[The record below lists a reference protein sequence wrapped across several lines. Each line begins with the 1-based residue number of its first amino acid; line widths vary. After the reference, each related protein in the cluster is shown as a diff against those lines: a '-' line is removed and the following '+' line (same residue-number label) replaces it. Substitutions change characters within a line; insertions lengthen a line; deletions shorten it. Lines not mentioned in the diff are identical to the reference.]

1 MKKFNSSKIFF
12 YTGNHNKI
20 AGIADII
27 DYFKNLCEK
36 NNIKLTL
43 SSKLPK
49 SINETFVVVEEFSK
63 TSQYLK
69 INQKLDSLKSKKILV
84 LTEFFDHKDNNLNSF
99 ITPKKFKFFI
109 KTFGILFL
117 VGAFLSNL
125 FISLKINKF
134 EANQFLKF
142 KYELLRSLFLSPI
155 HCFKGTLHLIKYLI
169 FFFLFVIQKLIQS
182 IMKFIYLL
190 FNPISSL
197 KFAFFLIDILN
208 KYFFNPFFSLFSKKI
223 YFKKIEEFKSIEKY
237 MINLN
242 LKYNS
247 ILLIKYLKLFF
258 EKYNDTDLELSDS
271 EYKFYK
277 KILWVRQFIIN
288 NVLYYNVGLN
298 NDIRTGLSYII
309 RPILTGLLY
318 ITRPILNKIN
328 NFYFIKKFILHK
340 FLLINQKINTFREY
354 LHNYVYFKIRYI
366 NLMKCINKFD
376 YILRT
381 HEQIKIDKDIIDVEN
396 DVIFFSQFDTDTLN
410 NNFRVK
416 KINFDF
422 SGQFNTYRH
431 KKIKEI
437 IENFRN
443 FSNVFS
449 TEKLEEIILKTN
461 NNEFISSK
469 KSRETKFSLHIEKSE
484 IWPYSSPARYINSL
498 QKNEIPIIIKDFG
511 DLYSINMAINLKNL
525 IKNHLNIDEFIK
537 EYFNKIKIF
546 KKQMNLNDNKIAEYL
561 R

>member
-69 INQKLDSLKSKKILV
+69 INQKLDSLKSKKNLV

-99 ITPKKFKFFI
+99 MTPKKFKFFI

-223 YFKKIEEFKSIEKY
+223 FFKKIEEFKSIEKY

-247 ILLIKYLKLFF
+247 ILFIKYLKLFF

-309 RPILTGLLY
+309 RPILNGLLY

-449 TEKLEEIILKTN
+449 TEKLEEIILIKN

>member
-20 AGIADII
+20 AGIADIV

-109 KTFGILFL
+109 KTFGIFFL
-117 VGAFLSNL
+117 IGAFLSNL
-125 FISLKINKF
+125 FISLKINKI
-134 EANQFLKF
+134 EVNQFLTF
-142 KYELLRSLFLSPI
+142 KYEFLKSLFLLPI
-155 HCFKGTLHLIKYLI
+155 HCFQGFLHLIKYLI
-169 FFFLFVIQKLIQS
+169 FFFLFVIQKLIQF
-182 IMKFIYLL
+182 ILKFIYLL

-197 KFAFFLIDILN
+197 KFVFFLIDILN
-208 KYFFNPFFSLFSKKI
+208 IYFFNPFFSLFSKKI

-247 ILLIKYLKLFF
+247 ILFIRYLKLFF

-271 EYKFYK
+271 NYKLYK
-277 KILWVRQFIIN
+277 KIVWVQQFIIN

-298 NDIRTGLSYII
+298 NDLRTGLS
-309 RPILTGLLY
+309 Y
-318 ITRPILNKIN
+318 ITRPILNIIKK
-328 NFYFIKKFILHK
+328 FYFIKKYILHN
-340 FLLINQKINTFREY
+340 FLIINQKINTFREY

-437 IENFRN
+437 IENFKN

-449 TEKLEEIILKTN
+449 TEKLEDIISKTN

-469 KSRETKFSLHIEKSE
+469 KSSETKFSLHIEKSE

-525 IKNHLNIDEFIK
+525 IKNQSNIDEFIK

>member
-1 MKKFNSSKIFF
+1 
-12 YTGNHNKI
+12 
-20 AGIADII
+20 
-27 DYFKNLCEK
+27 
-36 NNIKLTL
+36 
-43 SSKLPK
+43 
-49 SINETFVVVEEFSK
+49 
-63 TSQYLK
+63 
-69 INQKLDSLKSKKILV
+69 
-84 LTEFFDHKDNNLNSF
+84 
-99 ITPKKFKFFI
+99 
-109 KTFGILFL
+109 
-117 VGAFLSNL
+117 
-125 FISLKINKF
+125 
-134 EANQFLKF
+134 
-142 KYELLRSLFLSPI
+142 
-155 HCFKGTLHLIKYLI
+155 
-169 FFFLFVIQKLIQS
+169 
-182 IMKFIYLL
+182 
-190 FNPISSL
+190 
-197 KFAFFLIDILN
+197 
-208 KYFFNPFFSLFSKKI
+208 
-223 YFKKIEEFKSIEKY
+223 

-416 KINFDF
+416 K
-422 SGQFNTYRH
+422 
-431 KKIKEI
+431 
-437 IENFRN
+437 
-443 FSNVFS
+443 
-449 TEKLEEIILKTN
+449 
-461 NNEFISSK
+461 
-469 KSRETKFSLHIEKSE
+469 
-484 IWPYSSPARYINSL
+484 
-498 QKNEIPIIIKDFG
+498 
-511 DLYSINMAINLKNL
+511 
-525 IKNHLNIDEFIK
+525 
-537 EYFNKIKIF
+537 
-546 KKQMNLNDNKIAEYL
+546 
-561 R
+561 

>member
-1 MKKFNSSKIFF
+1 
-12 YTGNHNKI
+12 
-20 AGIADII
+20 
-27 DYFKNLCEK
+27 
-36 NNIKLTL
+36 
-43 SSKLPK
+43 
-49 SINETFVVVEEFSK
+49 
-63 TSQYLK
+63 
-69 INQKLDSLKSKKILV
+69 
-84 LTEFFDHKDNNLNSF
+84 
-99 ITPKKFKFFI
+99 
-109 KTFGILFL
+109 
-117 VGAFLSNL
+117 
-125 FISLKINKF
+125 
-134 EANQFLKF
+134 
-142 KYELLRSLFLSPI
+142 
-155 HCFKGTLHLIKYLI
+155 
-169 FFFLFVIQKLIQS
+169 
-182 IMKFIYLL
+182 
-190 FNPISSL
+190 
-197 KFAFFLIDILN
+197 
-208 KYFFNPFFSLFSKKI
+208 
-223 YFKKIEEFKSIEKY
+223 

-247 ILLIKYLKLFF
+247 ILFIRYLKLFF

-271 EYKFYK
+271 NYKLYK
-277 KILWVRQFIIN
+277 KIVWVQQFVFN
-288 NVLYYNVGLN
+288 NVMYFNVGLN
-298 NDIRTGLSYII
+298 NDLRTGLS
-309 RPILTGLLY
+309 Y
-318 ITRPILNKIN
+318 ITRPILNIIKK
-328 NFYFIKKFILHK
+328 FYFIKKYILHN
-340 FLLINQKINTFREY
+340 FLIINQKINTFREY

-437 IENFRN
+437 IENFKN

-449 TEKLEEIILKTN
+449 TEKLEDIISKTN

-469 KSRETKFSLHIEKSE
+469 KSSETKFSLHIEKSE

-525 IKNHLNIDEFIK
+525 IKNQSNIDEFIK

>member
-1 MKKFNSSKIFF
+1 
-12 YTGNHNKI
+12 
-20 AGIADII
+20 
-27 DYFKNLCEK
+27 
-36 NNIKLTL
+36 
-43 SSKLPK
+43 
-49 SINETFVVVEEFSK
+49 
-63 TSQYLK
+63 
-69 INQKLDSLKSKKILV
+69 
-84 LTEFFDHKDNNLNSF
+84 
-99 ITPKKFKFFI
+99 
-109 KTFGILFL
+109 
-117 VGAFLSNL
+117 
-125 FISLKINKF
+125 
-134 EANQFLKF
+134 
-142 KYELLRSLFLSPI
+142 
-155 HCFKGTLHLIKYLI
+155 
-169 FFFLFVIQKLIQS
+169 
-182 IMKFIYLL
+182 MKFIYLL